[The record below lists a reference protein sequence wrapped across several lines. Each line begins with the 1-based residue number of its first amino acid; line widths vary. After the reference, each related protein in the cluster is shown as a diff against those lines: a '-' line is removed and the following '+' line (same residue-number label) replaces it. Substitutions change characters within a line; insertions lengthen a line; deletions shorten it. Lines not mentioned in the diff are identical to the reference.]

1 MKSLPRPSIATLL
14 AGGALFFAIGGPAAA
29 VDAASAGTHLITG
42 KQIKDKSITGKDI
55 KDGSITK
62 ADLAKNI
69 KLATTVPSPSTP
81 GAQGSNGSNGSN
93 GQDGAKGDQGAPGPQ
108 GPAGKDGANGKD
120 GAPGKDGATGP
131 KGDQGE
137 KGAKGDQG
145 IQGIPGAKGDKGD
158 KGDPGVA
165 PQPEAWHIVGTQG
178 EPAFAQ
184 DIGFQGYLW
193 YHANDNNVNKVAFY
207 KDPFGVVHLKGK
219 AKCVGTT
226 CNSASLVYQLPAG
239 YRPLQQQISVGL
251 AGQNQNVAGTATRIN
266 IEPTGWVSKAP
277 TPTDSQNGWVAFDG
291 ITFRAEQ

>member
-69 KLATTVPSPSTP
+69 KLATNVPTPSTP
-81 GAQGSNGSNGSN
+81 GAQGSNGSNRSDGRN
-93 GQDGAKGDQGAPGPQ
+93 GQDGAKGDQGAAGPQ
-108 GPAGKDGANGKD
+108 GPAGKDGVDGKD
-120 GAPGKDGATGP
+120 GAQGP
-131 KGDQGE
+131 KGDTGAAGPQGD
-137 KGAKGDQG
+137 KGDTGSQG
-145 IQGIPGAKGDKGD
+145 PKGDKGD
-158 KGDPGVA
+158 KGDPGTPA
-165 PQPEAWHIVGTQG
+165 PSEAWHIVGTTG

-184 DIGFQGYLW
+184 DIGFPGYLFW
-193 YHANDNNVNKVAFY
+193 HANDNNVNKVAFY
-207 KDPFGVVHLKGK
+207 KDSLGVVHLKGK
-219 AKCVGTT
+219 AKCVGTV

-239 YRPLQQQISVGL
+239 YRPLQQQIFVGL

-266 IEPTGWVSKAP
+266 VEANGWVSKAP
-277 TPTDSQNGWVAFDG
+277 TAMDSQNGWVSFDG